1 MKMNSKK
8 IIIYLF
14 ASFVVAF
21 TLAPFIWMII
31 SSVSSTK
38 ELLAVPVHWIPREPT
53 LERYINIILGRG
65 GSTAA
70 LFNRGLLNSFIISS
84 AVTLVCLFTGTFA
97 GYAFTRLRFP
107 GRGPLLYFFLF
118 TNMAP
123 PIAIVISL
131 YFIYTRVGL
140 FDTKLGLVLIYSSLI
155 TPFVVWLMRGYFLS
169 IPRDLEDAAL
179 IDGCSRFGTLFR
191 VVIPLSVPGF
201 IATGILSFLMAWE
214 EFLFALILT
223 NSEAAKTITVI
234 IAEFIGKHYVDYG
247 MITSGGVLAALPPV
261 LVALAFSKYIIKGL
275 TSGAV
280 KG

>member
-1 MKMNSKK
+1 MNSKK
-8 IIIYLF
+8 VIIYVF
-14 ASFVVAF
+14 AGFVVIF

-31 SSVSSTK
+31 SSISSTK
-38 ELLAVPVHWIPREPT
+38 ELLAVPVHWIPQEPT
-53 LERYINIILGRG
+53 GERYINIILSRG
-65 GSTAA
+65 GSTTV
-70 LFNRGLLNSFIISS
+70 LFNRGLLNSFIVSS
-84 AVTLVCLFTGTFA
+84 AVTLICLLTGTFA

-131 YFIYTRVGL
+131 YFIYTKVGL
-140 FDTKLGLVLIYSSLI
+140 FDTKLGLILIYSSLI

-169 IPRDLEDAAL
+169 IPKDLEDAAL
-179 IDGCSRFGTLFR
+179 IDGCSRFGTLFK
-191 VVIPLSVPGF
+191 VVIPLSVPGL

-247 MITSGGVLAALPPV
+247 MITTGGVLAALPPV
-261 LVALAFSKYIIKGL
+261 LVALAFSKYIIRGL

>member
-1 MKMNSKK
+1 MKAREVV
-8 IIIYLF
+8 IYVF
-14 ASFVVAF
+14 AGFVIVF

-31 SSVSSTK
+31 SSISSTS
-38 ELLAVPVHWIPREPT
+38 ELLAIPVHWIPQKPT
-53 LERYINIILGRG
+53 IQRYVDIILSRG
-65 GSTAA
+65 GSTAV

-84 AVTLVCLFTGTFA
+84 AVTLTCLFTGTFA

-131 YFIYTRVGL
+131 YFIYTRIGL
-140 FDTKLGLVLIYSSLI
+140 FDTKLGLILIYSSLI

-191 VVIPLSVPGF
+191 VIIPLSIPGL

-223 NSEAAKTITVI
+223 NSETAKTITVI

-247 MITSGGVLAALPPV
+247 MITTGGVLAALPPV
-261 LVALAFSKYIIKGL
+261 LVALAFSRYIIRGL
-275 TSGAV
+275 TRGAV

>member
-1 MKMNSKK
+1 MKAREVV
-8 IIIYLF
+8 IYVF
-14 ASFVVAF
+14 AGFVIVF

-31 SSVSSTK
+31 SSISSTS
-38 ELLAVPVHWIPREPT
+38 ELLAIPVHWIPQKPT
-53 LERYINIILGRG
+53 IQRYVDIILSRG

-84 AVTLVCLFTGTFA
+84 AVTLICLFTGTFA

-131 YFIYTRVGL
+131 YFIYTRIGL
-140 FDTKLGLVLIYSSLI
+140 FDTKLGLILIYSSLI

-191 VVIPLSVPGF
+191 IIIPLSIPGL

-223 NSEAAKTITVI
+223 NSETAKTITVI

-247 MITSGGVLAALPPV
+247 MITAGGVLAALPPV
-261 LVALAFSKYIIKGL
+261 LVALAFSRYIIRGL
-275 TSGAV
+275 TRGAV